1 MKKLILVFL
10 TLALA
15 FGVCAV
21 SAFAN
26 TENIEKAIATQEQ
39 SGFDI
44 LAIVLVPGEN
54 NSVAVHATYN
64 DGEDTVEWSESYD
77 ITLEQY
83 LELYKANNSNVVYDK
98 ATNQTIPAN
107 VESIIIEVAKPDDM
121 GVTLEYKGFGQ
132 EGFLRNIKYMG
143 LGMLGIFVVVGVVI
157 LVTYI
162 FNSSTGKKK
171 A

>member
-1 MKKLILVFL
+1 MLDAYLPHIIEVGDVEAMGKI
-10 TLALA
+10 TGRLAQL
-15 FGVCAV
+15 G
-21 SAFAN
+21 
-26 TENIEKAIATQEQ
+26 
-39 SGFDI
+39 GFDI

-64 DGEDTVEWSESYD
+64 DGDDVIEWSESYG

-107 VESIIIEVAKPDDM
+107 VESIIIEAAKPDDM
-121 GVTLEYKGFGQ
+121 GVTLEYKGFGE

-143 LGMLGIFVVVGVVI
+143 LGMLGIFAVVGVVI

-162 FNSSTGKKK
+162 FNSFTGKKK

>member
-44 LAIVLVPGEN
+44 VAIVLVPGES

-64 DGEDTVEWSESYD
+64 DGDDVVEWSESYD
-77 ITLEQY
+77 ISLEQY

-98 ATNQTIPAN
+98 ATNQTVPAN

-121 GVTLEYKGFGQ
+121 GVTLEFKGFG
-132 EGFLRNIKYMG
+132 EDGFLRNLKYMG

-162 FNSSTGKKK
+162 FNSTTGKKK